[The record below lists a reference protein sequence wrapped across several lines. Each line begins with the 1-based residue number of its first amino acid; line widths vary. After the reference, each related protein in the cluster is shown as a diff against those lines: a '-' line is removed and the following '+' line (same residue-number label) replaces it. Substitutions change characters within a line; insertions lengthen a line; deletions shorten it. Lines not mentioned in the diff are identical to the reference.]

1 MRSQSLKGNWRQQA
15 VANPA
20 KMPTEV
26 CVWIYI
32 IYIYIYI
39 YYFYMTCPKD
49 VASGERWVGDG
60 FADSVAI
67 HLGGEGC
74 LLTEMEAL
82 RLDNV
87 SVYVN
92 A

>member
-1 MRSQSLKGNWRQQA
+1 MLSPKR
-15 VANPA
+15 VD
-20 KMPTEV
+20 
-26 CVWIYI
+26 
-32 IYIYIYI
+32 IYIYM
-39 YYFYMTCPKD
+39 YYMICPKD
-49 VASGERWVGDG
+49 VASGVRWVGDG

-67 HLGGEGC
+67 HLGGEGR